1 MCGSGRDEEPS
12 GGEALR
18 LIQIR
23 LATLNFEKISLARQ
37 GNLPQMRIG
46 TSSSTNAGNFSS
58 RAQRTAFRRRN
69 CAGKRRRA
77 VNGSPTGQGLG
88 LPAMFQNLL
97 SSVDSNL

>member
-37 GNLPQMRIG
+37 GNLPQTRTA
-46 TSSSTNAGNFSS
+46 TSSSTNADSFSS
-58 RAQRTAFRRRN
+58 GAQRNAFRLDMRQQSRLSARILYFSAIG
-69 CAGKRRRA
+69 AGA
-77 VNGSPTGQGLG
+77 FSQLI
-88 LPAMFQNLL
+88 AQQILL
-97 SSVDSNL
+97 NS

>member
-37 GNLPQMRIG
+37 GNLPQMQTA

-58 RAQRTAFRRRN
+58 GAQRNASIAAKRVSNRDCPRGFFTVRRFAQMCFRN
-69 CAGKRRRA
+69 
-77 VNGSPTGQGLG
+77 
-88 LPAMFQNLL
+88 
-97 SSVDSNL
+97 

>member
-37 GNLPQMRIG
+37 GNLPQTPTA
-46 TSSSTNAGNFSS
+46 TSSSTT
-58 RAQRTAFRRRN
+58 RTHTRRLITLAEMAN
-69 CAGKRRRA
+69 MA
-77 VNGSPTGQGLG
+77 VFMASDQASAMTGTTVNLTMGSL
-88 LPAMFQNLL
+88 
-97 SSVDSNL
+97 DD